1 MVPVGIFLE
10 VLSTNKSLVLTK
22 FGQDDNL
29 DLDLVRSGVLNL
41 DLNLVFSTRVQRRNR
56 SMQAS
61 TPAWTH
67 GMAADSLVLKLQGC
81 FLFTKVQRYWYNG
94 VSPPSLARPCIT
106 AVFRISQQLMR

>member
-22 FGQDDNL
+22 FGEDDN
-29 DLDLVRSGVLNL
+29 LDLVRSGVLNL

-61 TPAWTH
+61 THAWTH

-81 FLFTKVQRYWYNG
+81 FLFIKVQRYWYNG

>member
-10 VLSTNKSLVLTK
+10 VLSTNKFLVLTK

-29 DLDLVRSGVLNL
+29 DLVRSHVRSGVLNL

-61 TPAWTH
+61 IDACMDAW
-67 GMAADSLVLKLQGC
+67 
-81 FLFTKVQRYWYNG
+81 NG
-94 VSPPSLARPCIT
+94 G
-106 AVFRISQQLMR
+106 

>member
-29 DLDLVRSGVLNL
+29 DLVRSGVLNL

-56 SMQAS
+56 SIDACMD
-61 TPAWTH
+61 AW
-67 GMAADSLVLKLQGC
+67 
-81 FLFTKVQRYWYNG
+81 NG
-94 VSPPSLARPCIT
+94 G
-106 AVFRISQQLMR
+106 